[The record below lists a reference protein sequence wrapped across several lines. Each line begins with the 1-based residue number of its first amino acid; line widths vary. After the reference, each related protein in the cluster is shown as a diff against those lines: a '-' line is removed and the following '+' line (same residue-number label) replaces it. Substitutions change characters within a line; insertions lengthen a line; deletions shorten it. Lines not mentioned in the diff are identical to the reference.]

1 MSNAE
6 PTAETPSPT
15 EAKGPILL
23 AAPGFT
29 AWLAEAG
36 VSVALTTY
44 QAGRIILLG
53 LRPDGTLRAHERL
66 IEQCQGLWSDG
77 SEIWVS
83 GKTMLWRFANAVPAG
98 MMTQRGADRLF
109 IPREGRVTGVE
120 AAVLAQAMMG
130 PFLTGHVRLACYVAN
145 SA

>member
-1 MSNAE
+1 
-6 PTAETPSPT
+6 
-15 EAKGPILL
+15 
-23 AAPGFT
+23 
-29 AWLAEAG
+29 
-36 VSVALTTY
+36 
-44 QAGRIILLG
+44 
-53 LRPDGTLRAHERL
+53 
-66 IEQCQGLWSDG
+66 
-77 SEIWVS
+77 
-83 GKTMLWRFANAVPAG
+83 MLWRFANAVPAG